1 MRGISPKLQM
11 SASTRRIEWFAA
23 IAALTLLVLGCV
35 LVLRPFFTAL
45 LWAMV
50 ITFSTWPLYSRLEAR
65 LGHRRWLAA
74 ALMTIMLAVS
84 LVIPLAFLSAT
95 IAEHATRAI
104 DLVRSLIDK
113 GPPEPPSWLVQVP
126 VVGEEIAR
134 SWAELAAD
142 SDHFAEFV
150 RPYLTAVRDWAIA
163 SGLAVGRGVIELTI
177 SIIVAFFFYRDGHAV
192 VEQADLLGRRLI
204 GDRVQHIFTV
214 AGNTVRGVVY
224 GIIGTSLIQ
233 AALATV
239 GYAVVNA
246 PGVIFLGFV
255 TFFLAFLPSGPPLV
269 WAPLA
274 IWLFS
279 NDQTGLGV
287 FLVLWGIVVVGS
299 IDHFLKPVLISRE
312 SNMPL
317 LLVFFGIV
325 GGALAFGV
333 VGVFLGPT
341 LLAVAFA
348 LFRDWIALVRAQ
360 SRLTIEPKPTA
371 KDRSPAPEPVPA
383 KARPVA

>member
-1 MRGISPKLQM
+1 MRVISPKLQI
-11 SASTRRIEWFAA
+11 SASTRRMEWFAA
-23 IAALTLLVLGCV
+23 IAALALLVLGCV

-50 ITFSTWPLYSRLEAR
+50 ITFSTWPLYARLEVQ

-74 ALMTIMLAVS
+74 AVMTLLLALS
-84 LVIPLAFLSAT
+84 LVVPLAFLSAT

-104 DLVRSLIDK
+104 DLVRSLIEK
-113 GPPEPPSWLVQVP
+113 GPPAPPGWIVSLP
-126 VVGEEIAR
+126 IVGDEIAR
-134 SWAELAAD
+134 NWTELAAD
-142 SDHFAEFV
+142 SERFAEFV
-150 RPYLTAVRDWAIA
+150 RPYLAAVRNWAIA
-163 SGLAVGRGVIELTI
+163 SGLAVGAGVIELTI
-177 SIIVAFFFYRDGHAV
+177 SVIIAFFFYRDGHAV

-204 GDRVQHIFTV
+204 GDRVQHVFTV

-233 AALATV
+233 AALATI
-239 GYAVVNA
+239 GYALVGA
-246 PGVIFLGFV
+246 PGAIFLGFV
-255 TFFLAFLPSGPPLV
+255 TFFLAFIPSGPPLV

-279 NDQTGLGV
+279 KDDTGWAIFLAVWGV
-287 FLVLWGIVVVGS
+287 VVVGS
-299 IDHFLKPVLISRE
+299 VDHFLKPVLISRE

-317 LLVFFGIV
+317 LLIFFGIV

-348 LFRDWIALVRAQ
+348 LLRDWITLVRAEA
-360 SRLTIEPKPTA
+360 RLQ
-371 KDRSPAPEPVPA
+371 PAPPAPAERPAVPEPVQA
-383 KARPVA
+383 KGRPVL

>member
-1 MRGISPKLQM
+1 MRVISSKVQM

-50 ITFSTWPLYSRLEAR
+50 ITFSTWPLYAWLETK

-74 ALMTIMLAVS
+74 AAMTVLLALS
-84 LVIPLAFLSAT
+84 LVVPLAFLSAT

-104 DLVRSLIDK
+104 DLLRSLIDQ
-113 GPPEPPSWLVQVP
+113 GPPEPPAWIIELP
-126 VVGEEIAR
+126 VVGDEIAR
-134 SWAELAAD
+134 SWSELAAD
-142 SDHFAEFV
+142 SDRFAEV
-150 RPYLTAVRDWAIA
+150 VWPYLLAVRNWAIA
-163 SGLAVGRGVIELTI
+163 SGLAVGAGVIELTI

-204 GDRVQHIFTV
+204 GDRAQHLFVV

-233 AALATV
+233 AALATI
-239 GYAVVNA
+239 GYALVNA
-246 PGVIFLGFV
+246 PGAIFLGFV
-255 TFFLAFLPSGPPLV
+255 TFFLAFIPSGPPLV
-269 WAPLA
+269 WGPLA
-274 IWLFS
+274 LWLFS
-279 NDQTGLGV
+279 NGQNGWAI
-287 FLVLWGIVVVGS
+287 FLALWGIVVVGS

-333 VGVFLGPT
+333 VGVFIGPT

-348 LFRDWIALVRAQ
+348 LLRDWITLVRAEARIPLEPGRAKE
-360 SRLTIEPKPTA
+360 RLPG
-371 KDRSPAPEPVPA
+371 SEPVPA

>member
-1 MRGISPKLQM
+1 VRVISPKQQM
-11 SASTRRIEWFAA
+11 SASTRRMEWFAA
-23 IAALTLLVLGCV
+23 IAALTLLVIGCV

-50 ITFSTWPLYSRLEAR
+50 ITFSTWPLYGRLEAK
-65 LGHRRWLAA
+65 LGNRRWLAA
-74 ALMTIMLAVS
+74 GLMTLLLALSLVVPLAV
-84 LVIPLAFLSAT
+84 LSGT

-104 DLVRSLIDK
+104 DLVRSLIEQ
-113 GPPEPPSWLVQVP
+113 GPPEPPAWI
-126 VVGEEIAR
+126 VGLPIIGDEIGR
-134 SWAELAAD
+134 NWTELAAD
-142 SDHFAEFV
+142 SERFAEFV
-150 RPYLTAVRDWAIA
+150 RPYLLSVRNWGIA
-163 SGLAVGRGVIELTI
+163 SGLAVGAGVVELTI
-177 SIIVAFFFYRDGHAV
+177 SVIIAFFFYRDGHAV

-204 GDRVQHIFTV
+204 GDRVQHIFSV

-233 AALATV
+233 GVLATV
-239 GYAVVNA
+239 GYALVNA
-246 PGVIFLGFV
+246 PGAIFLGFV
-255 TFFLAFLPSGPPLV
+255 TFFLAFIPSGPPLV
-269 WAPLA
+269 WGPLA
-274 IWLFS
+274 MWLFS
-279 NDQTGLGV
+279 NGDTGWAI
-287 FLVLWGIVVVGS
+287 FLVVWGIVVVGS

-348 LFRDWIALVRAQ
+348 LLRDWITLVRAEA
-360 SRLTIEPKPTA
+360 RLQPGP
-371 KDRSPAPEPVPA
+371 PAPAERPAVPEPVQA
-383 KARPVA
+383 KGRPVL